1 MLKSLYRRRRI
12 SRFSFLI
19 NFLLGI
25 FLLVQCM
32 PGIKRQL
39 SRDIISAKSPE
50 DTNQYL
56 KAHMNDGSLY
66 FLDRWFS
73 FDSTNRIKAKG
84 SYYNQNRKLIA
95 SSADTLFTIDLANVA
110 LFESNSVTGLGG
122 KIAGQTLFM
131 TPMAILT
138 IYCAINPKACF
149 GSCPTFYAWDG
160 TKMRLMAEGFS
171 SSIARAFEKSDID
184 MLYNTVINDREYKI
198 QLTNEALE
206 THAIKFADL
215 LVFPRT
221 KGERIF
227 ATPSGIF
234 YSTHNIL
241 RPSSCNAPEGDCLAK
256 VLAMDQ
262 SERFSAA
269 DPSDLTR
276 KETVDVTFRNVPH
289 GKTGLIIGSRQTLLT
304 TFLFYQGMAHA
315 GSKMPYYLA
324 QVESGNA
331 VMQRH
336 MTKLWDLLGGIDILI
351 RNNKG
356 KWEKAGEL
364 HEMGPI
370 ATDLQLVTLP
380 ETAGDEINIRLRMTK
395 GLWRLDQIALIQ
407 IDEEVLPTR
416 IKPARVMKDSIED
429 DVAKNLLVDTTKYL
443 VTFPGDRYDL
453 VYELPD
459 DKKDYELFLYSK
471 GYYLEWMREPW
482 LKEENNLMMAIMFSF
497 PKYYLKM
504 MAPDF
509 KEIEPVMEKSFWNSR
524 YVKN

>member
-1 MLKSLYRRRRI
+1 MRRRI
-12 SRFSFLI
+12 YRFSILI
-19 NFLLGI
+19 NIGLVVLLC
-25 FLLVQCM
+25 VHCM
-32 PGIKRQL
+32 PGIKREI
-39 SRDIISAKSPE
+39 SRDRILAKNQK

-84 SYYNQNRKLIA
+84 SYYDQNRKLIA

-131 TPMAILT
+131 TPMVILT

-184 MLYNTVINDREYKI
+184 MLHSTVINSQEYKI

-215 LVFPRT
+215 LVFPRNED
-221 KGERIF
+221 ERIF

-234 YSTHNIL
+234 YSSHKIL
-241 RPSSCNAPEGDCLAK
+241 QPFSCTAPEGDCIAK
-256 VLAMDQ
+256 VRTLDQ
-262 SERFSAA
+262 SERFSTS
-269 DPSDLTR
+269 DPTDITS
-276 KETVDVTFRNVPH
+276 KETVNVTFRNVPH
-289 GKTGLIIGSRQTLLT
+289 GKLGLIIGSRQTLLT

-336 MTKLWDLLGGIDILI
+336 MTKLWDLLGGIDILVQ
-351 RNNKG
+351 NNKG

-364 HEMGPI
+364 DEMGPI
-370 ATDLQLVTLP
+370 AGDLQLVTLP
-380 ETAGDEINIRLRMTK
+380 AISGDEVNIQLRMTK

-407 IDEEVLPTR
+407 IDREVHPIR
-416 IKPARVMKDSIED
+416 IKPVRVMKDSIED
-429 DVAKNLLVDTTKYL
+429 EIAKNLLVDTTKYL
-443 VTFPGDRYDL
+443 VTFPGDRYIL

-459 DKKDYELFLYSK
+459 NKRNYELFLYTR
-471 GYYLEWMREPW
+471 GYYLEWMRENW
-482 LKEENNLMMAIMFSF
+482 IKEENNFKMMVMFAF

-504 MAPDF
+504 MAPEF
-509 KEIEPVMEKSFWNSR
+509 KKVEPGMEESFWGSR